1 MLMDL
6 IFDKTFV
13 RRIKVQSP
21 CRSSDAMR
29 PSNPSKARLMPLL
42 LRPWMLMWLTALVGS
57 CSRPASD
64 MSFPSIVGGQPVAAG
79 EFDQVVAI
87 VSKSDDASHW
97 SLRCSGTLISAQVI
111 LTAAHCL
118 EDIPG
123 VQRDQGRHHQ
133 QGSESGEASHGIPEN
148 APPNSVPVT
157 DGRTPLRLGVATG
170 IGIDGGHFEN
180 VLNVSRVRIYPYFRE
195 HPLGTA
201 DVALVFLES
210 PMPDVEPVRLPTTL
224 SERIA
229 LQEQGLVTLVG
240 YGRREDRSIGLKYKV
255 DTTFK
260 AYTALEAVAGGG
272 GRDACDGDSGGPALA
287 KTPDGQWWLP
297 GVVARGKGFECGVG
311 GILTITTQVG
321 CWITQATT
329 EDLRKNVFSPDSSS
343 AASRATNGCAGD
355 SPIYQVDEIR
365 QIEFVPICLGASGSH
380 RQQANARNMAQ
391 TLAGGDCQKAAE
403 LIEKEREL
411 DLSGAMVDDLSPLAS
426 ARELRTLRVRGNFL
440 THLRPLEVLPQLALV
455 DVTGNFIQDAGTLAD
470 LRRQKFRVL
479 GLRRQV
485 GLYADTA
492 FLAACQSQETSSSA
506 RRLIQAIMWKTLSE
520 DCVTANQRLLA
531 TKVLSLKD
539 RDIKDLSPL
548 FGLEHLTSLNLSGNP
563 IEDVSPLAASESLR
577 YLDLTGTAV
586 EDLTPLDGLVSDGL
600 SIRRL

>member
-1 MLMDL
+1 
-6 IFDKTFV
+6 
-13 RRIKVQSP
+13 
-21 CRSSDAMR
+21 MR
-29 PSNPSKARLMPLL
+29 PSNPSKACLLPLFLRLG
-42 LRPWMLMWLTALVGS
+42 MLVGVALWVGS
-57 CSRPASD
+57 CSGPSHD
-64 MSFPSIVGGQPVAAG
+64 QSYPSIVGGQPVAAG
-79 EFDQVVAI
+79 EFEQVVAI

-97 SLRCSGTLISAQVI
+97 SLRCSGTLISPQVI

-123 VQRDQGRHHQ
+123 VQRDQGRRQ
-133 QGSESGEASHGIPEN
+133 PQGTESGDVSHGIPEN
-148 APPNSVPVT
+148 KNSTTVPFAE
-157 DGRTPLRLGVATG
+157 GRPPLRLGVARGMGT
-170 IGIDGGHFEN
+170 DGGHFEN

-201 DVALVFLES
+201 DVGLIFLES
-210 PMPDVEPVRLPTTL
+210 PIPDVPPVRLPTTL
-224 SERIA
+224 SEKIA

-255 DTTFK
+255 DTTVK
-260 AYTALEAVAGGG
+260 AFTALEAIAGGS
-272 GRDACDGDSGGPALA
+272 GRDACDGDSGGPALS

-297 GVVARGKGFECGVG
+297 GVVARGKGYECGVG

-329 EDLRKNVFSPDSSS
+329 EALGKDVLSLDPSHD
-343 AASRATNGCAGD
+343 ASRATNGCAGD
-355 SPIYQVDEIR
+355 SPIYSEDEI
-365 QIEFVPICLGASGSH
+365 QQFNFVSMCLGVSGSY

-391 TLAGGDCQKAAE
+391 ALAGGDCQKAAE
-403 LIEKEREL
+403 RIDREQEL
-411 DLSGAMVDDLSPLAS
+411 DLSGAMLDDLSPLVGAL
-426 ARELRTLRVRGNFL
+426 ELRKLRIRGNFL

-455 DVTGNFIQDAGTLAD
+455 DATGNFIRDTGTLAD

-506 RRLIQAIMWKTLSE
+506 RRLIQAIMWKTLAE
-520 DCVTANQRLLA
+520 DCVTANRRLLA

-563 IEDVSPLAASESLR
+563 VEDVSPLAASESLR

-586 EDLTPLDGLVSDGL
+586 EDLSPLDGLVRDGL